1 MNELRRLSVL
11 DFASIIGLYF
21 FQFFTLFE
29 PGVCHPVLALV
40 SFSCYLRQ
48 LNRIQHRLHRGYS
61 SQNDSQTTTGLLQIQ
76 NGFSPVLPLPM
87 QPNLTNPRPAF
98 GGPFY
103 QPGIG
108 RLAPVHH
115 LATISALLTLLH
127 HVLCDMQ
134 FALFYAGITFIPTN
148 KSEQIF
154 GDIETSAVGEF
165 KVSLKLVKQR
175 EFAVND
181 SNFGLVLALT
191 VVEVVLHWCQ
201 SWVVYLWKKPCCYF
215 AEKFPM

>member
-1 MNELRRLSVL
+1 M
-11 DFASIIGLYF
+11 
-21 FQFFTLFE
+21 
-29 PGVCHPVLALV
+29 
-40 SFSCYLRQ
+40 
-48 LNRIQHRLHRGYS
+48 
-61 SQNDSQTTTGLLQIQ
+61 
-76 NGFSPVLPLPM
+76 
-87 QPNLTNPRPAF
+87 
-98 GGPFY
+98 
-103 QPGIG
+103 
-108 RLAPVHH
+108 HH
-115 LATISALLTLLH
+115 LATISALLTFLH

-154 GDIETSAVGEF
+154 GDIETSAVGEI